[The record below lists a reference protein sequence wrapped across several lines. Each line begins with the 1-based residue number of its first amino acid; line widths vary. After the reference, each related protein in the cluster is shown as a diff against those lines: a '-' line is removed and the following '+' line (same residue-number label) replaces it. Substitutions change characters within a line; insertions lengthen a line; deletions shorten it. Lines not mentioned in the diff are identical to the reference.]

1 MKVREFV
8 EKMQEQRA
16 KGLKEEQVLKI
27 IEKELS
33 PKTYIGIKEKKQLVQ
48 SIIDATILYSG
59 GVFKFDEIDKYIHF
73 TIKTLDA
80 YTDLEFSDNIEEDYD
95 LLCESKLLPL
105 IVVLIQDEYNDVNTL
120 LQMKTSFIL
129 NENNIEA
136 QVGRFLSD
144 IYDNTDNLFETLISK
159 VSKFSLKDIP
169 FNKDTLEA
177 MIGLIG
183 SSNK

>member
-95 LLCESKLLPL
+95 LLCEAQLLNL
-105 IVVLIQDEYNDVNTL
+105 VVALIQSEYSEISML
-120 LQMKTSFIL
+120 LSMKTDFIL
-129 NENNIEA
+129 SENNIEA
-136 QVGRFLSD
+136 QVGRFFNELS
-144 IYDNTDNLFETLISK
+144 IGTDNLIDAVVDR
-159 VSKFSLKDIP
+159 VSQFSLKDIP
-169 FNKDTLEA
+169 FNQETIQTVIKLLNSQ
-177 MIGLIG
+177 G
-183 SSNK
+183 K

>member
-8 EKMQEQRA
+8 EKIQEQRA
-16 KGLKEEQVLKI
+16 KGLKEEQILKI

-73 TIKTLDA
+73 TIKTLGA
-80 YTDLEFSDNIEEDYD
+80 YTNLEFSENIEEDYD
-95 LLCESKLLPL
+95 ILCESRLLPL
-105 IVVLIQDEYNDVNTL
+105 IVALIQDEYNDVNTL
-120 LQMKTSFIL
+120 LQMKTNFIL

-136 QVGRFLSD
+136 QIGRFLND
-144 IYDNTDNLFETLISK
+144 IYDNTDNLFETLTNK
-159 VSKFSLKDIP
+159 VSNFSLKDIP
-169 FNKDTLEA
+169 FNKNTLEA
-177 MIGLIG
+177 IVGLIG